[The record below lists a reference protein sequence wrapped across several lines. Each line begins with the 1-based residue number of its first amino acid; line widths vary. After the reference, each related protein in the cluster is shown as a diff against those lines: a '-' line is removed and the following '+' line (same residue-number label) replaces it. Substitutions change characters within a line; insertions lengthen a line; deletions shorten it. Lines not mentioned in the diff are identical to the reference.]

1 MDEINKL
8 REKLDKIDL
17 KLLKTLF
24 KRNKITSKIK
34 KIKKENELKLEDKTR
49 EKTILN
55 RLNSKKL
62 ISKKTLENIYKE
74 IFKQSKWK
82 QNY

>member
-34 KIKKENELKLEDKTR
+34 KIKKENEMKLEDKTR

-74 IFKQSKWK
+74 IFKQSK
-82 QNY
+82 

>member
-74 IFKQSKWK
+74 IFKQSK
-82 QNY
+82 